1 MSLQRQD
8 GATAM
13 PEQTALSPQLCARI
27 GGALYLLIIVAG
39 VYGEVIVRGHLM
51 VEGNVPATAQKIMA
65 SELLFRSGIVGDLM
79 MHLCDVPLTLILY
92 LLLKPVSKN
101 LSLLAALFSLLQTSI
116 LSFNKLT
123 LVAVALLEPGDYMK
137 EFAPR
142 QIML

>member
-1 MSLQRQD
+1 
-8 GATAM
+8 
-13 PEQTALSPQLCARI
+13 
-27 GGALYLLIIVAG
+27 
-39 VYGEVIVRGHLM
+39 
-51 VEGNVPATAQKIMA
+51 
-65 SELLFRSGIVGDLM
+65 
-79 MHLCDVPLTLILY
+79 MHLCDVPSTLILY
-92 LLLKPVSKN
+92 ILLKPVRKN